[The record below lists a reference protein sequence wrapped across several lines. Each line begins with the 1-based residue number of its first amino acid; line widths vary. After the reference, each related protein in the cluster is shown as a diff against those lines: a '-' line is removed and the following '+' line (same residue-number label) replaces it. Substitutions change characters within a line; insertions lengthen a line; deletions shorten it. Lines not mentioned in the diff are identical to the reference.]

1 LELYEKRQVELTSRK
16 KKNDKLNLQVAK
28 KKEDNVA
35 KVLGHCEHFQGSK
48 FTLACTG

>member
-1 LELYEKRQVELTSRK
+1 LELYKKRQVELTSS
-16 KKNDKLNLQVAK
+16 K

-35 KVLGHCEHFQGSK
+35 KVLGHCEQFQGSK